1 MLRLNA
7 YQLKWIAIIGMV
19 TSHMVWAWAE
29 IMPLWLMIPMMGA
42 GGLTFP
48 IMAYF
53 VVEGYK
59 NTSNLKKYLLRL
71 FIFGVISIPF
81 YMLTFRTFAFNIM
94 FSIMLGILT
103 MVLYDKIKIR
113 GLFWILLLVVFV
125 PISIVFDWYF
135 MSFGMII
142 MYYIIKNEK
151 ARRIAPS
158 VFGGI
163 CWFIIICFGLFT
175 HIRMQAA
182 GNYTALANF
191 EATWGNLNFFIS
203 SMFMVLGMAVAVILL
218 LRYKGER
225 GKRMKWT
232 FYVMYPL
239 HFAVIGIISLLLGLV
254 DFSIFGL

>member
-29 IMPLWLMIPMMGA
+29 VMPLWLMIPMMGA

-59 NTSNLKKYLLRL
+59 NTSNLKRYLFRL
-71 FIFGVISIPF
+71 FMFGLISIPF
-81 YMLTFRTFAFNIM
+81 YMLTFRTFQLNIM

-113 GLFWILLLVVFV
+113 ALFWILFVVVLV
-125 PISIVFDWYF
+125 PISLVFDWYL
-135 MSFGMII
+135 MSISMII
-142 MYYIIKNEK
+142 MYYVIKNEK

-163 CWFIIICFGLFT
+163 CWFLFIGFGLFT
-175 HIRMQAA
+175 HMQMQAA
-182 GNYTALANF
+182 GNHTALANF
-191 EATWGNLNFFIS
+191 EGTWGNMNFFIS
-203 SMFMVLGMAVAVILL
+203 SMFMVLGMAVAVVLL
-218 LRYKGER
+218 LGYNGER

-239 HFAVIGIISLLLGLV
+239 HFAVIGIVSLILGLV